1 MKKTLENYHKILT
14 VSKHSHS
21 EVGLIHVII
30 LGASQKACKV
40 GDVGCPHGGGCQPP
54 TRGGCWLPTVW
65 GIGSPLQEGKPIDP
79 CVAKIEFGKAG
90 EVEQLPKR
98 SRGFPHV
105 SFQRKSLWL
114 STTKNLELRNIQTP
128 SPHLHKSL

>member
-1 MKKTLENYHKILT
+1 M
-14 VSKHSHS
+14 SAAF
-21 EVGLIHVII
+21 VG
-30 LGASQKACKV
+30 
-40 GDVGCPHGGGCQPP
+40 
-54 TRGGCWLPTVW
+54 
-65 GIGSPLQEGKPIDP
+65 GIGGLWQEGKFVNP

-128 SPHLHKSL
+128 PYEINKLILNEYFGDSM